1 MVINIKGSEIV
12 EFDWSGGNNVKN
24 LLKHNVTV
32 REAEAV
38 FLNKPLYVAPDVQH
52 STYEERFF
60 AFGQTFENRKLFI
73 AFTVRDARI
82 RVISARDLSRQERK
96 RFQDEI
102 EKTTQV

>member
-1 MVINIKGSEIV
+1 MALNINSLKFV
-12 EFDWSGGNNVKN
+12 DFDWSNGNIVKN

-38 FLNKPLYVAPDVQH
+38 FCNKPLYIAPDVQH
-52 STYEERFF
+52 STNEERFL

-73 AFTVRDARI
+73 AFTMRDVRV

-102 EKTTQV
+102 EKTAKI